1 MSTYLIIMGGL
12 GAGSIESGG
21 RSSRAHW
28 FTLDCT
34 LDVNAQLVVTMK
46 SDAVSPQPKLMQH
59 RPYNNFPLW

>member
-1 MSTYLIIMGGL
+1 MGGL
-12 GAGSIESGG
+12 GTVLTRRGG
-21 RSSRAHW
+21 RAGRAHW

-46 SDAVSPQPKLMQH
+46 PDAVSPQPKLMQH